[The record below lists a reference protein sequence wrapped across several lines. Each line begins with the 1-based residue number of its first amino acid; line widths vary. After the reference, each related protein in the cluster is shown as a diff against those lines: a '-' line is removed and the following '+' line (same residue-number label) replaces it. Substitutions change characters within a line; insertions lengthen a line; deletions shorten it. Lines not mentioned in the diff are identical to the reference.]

1 MGKSAQARL
10 FGFLVAWCLLLS
22 SCAGVRPF
30 TLKKPGDATEP
41 RSRAQETRLDSA
53 GPAEPGSNEE
63 ADKNGSE
70 ETEDVT
76 FLSEIEQ
83 GESSE
88 GVCGPVLIETN
99 DKVKFFLDYF
109 QGPKKGWMSRALQ
122 RSGRYSALMKQILRE
137 EGLPEDLFYL
147 ALIESGYNPY
157 AYSSAGA
164 VGIWQFMAETGMRYG
179 LRVDWWI
186 DERRD
191 PEKSTRAA
199 ARYLKDL
206 YTQFGDW
213 YLAAAAYNAG
223 EKRIQ
228 KAIDTCESNDFWHL
242 SRNTNLKGETK
253 DYVPKFLAALMIA
266 KDPEKYGFGPIAY
279 DPPLL
284 YETVEVPEPLDI
296 TTLARICGHPAFLL
310 RSLNPQINRPYTPA
324 RCEIRV
330 PQGSAATFRANYAKL
345 TPEDRVSFRRHVV
358 RKGENLAGIA
368 RKYGVPA
375 STIVE
380 MNDLPP
386 GNKLRG
392 GTALT
397 IPVVQA
403 SAEKISGPERE
414 QVSPSVDKTSGT
426 PRSSESP
433 RRQAEARARYEVRRG
448 DTLWKISQKHGV
460 SLQDLCAWN
469 GLKPSS
475 PIHPGQVLTVCLA
488 GAAEPAVTI
497 SSSPPQPQSV
507 STNPARAKSGGLKSE
522 PETAS
527 LYSGQAAQ
535 APAEQTTARVS
546 PSPNGIYQ
554 VQRGDTLWKISQEHG
569 VSLQDLCA
577 WNGMRPSSRIH
588 PGQAILVRR
597 LEPKSTPARAT
608 ASSASSRSLVAAQAR
623 SEASPQREMF
633 WHVVQEGETL
643 WKISRKYGVTP
654 AELSAWNDLDVD
666 TILVP
671 GTVLK
676 VYTERD
682 RYADMD
688 SYPSGTL
695 KD

>member
-10 FGFLVAWCLLLS
+10 FGFLVAWCLILS
-22 SCAGVRPF
+22 SCAGIRPL
-30 TLKKPGDATEP
+30 THKKPENTTEP
-41 RSRAQETRLDSA
+41 RSRTEETRLDSA
-53 GPAEPGSNEE
+53 APAGPGSLEGT
-63 ADKNGSE
+63 DKNGSE
-70 ETEDVT
+70 EAEDVT
-76 FLSEIEQ
+76 FLSGIEQ
-83 GESSE
+83 GGSSE
-88 GVCGPVLIETN
+88 GVCGPVPVETN

-109 QGPKKGWMSRALQ
+109 QGPKKGWMTRALQ
-122 RSGRYSALMKQILRE
+122 RSGRYSALMKEILRE
-137 EGLPEDLFYL
+137 EGLPEELFYL

-206 YTQFGDW
+206 YTLFGDW

-223 EKRIQ
+223 ESRIQ

-242 SRNTNLKGETK
+242 SRKTNLKGETK

-284 YETVEVPEPLDI
+284 YETVEVPEPLEI
-296 TTLARICGHPAFLL
+296 ATLARICGQPAFLL
-310 RSLNPQINRPYTPA
+310 RSLNPQMNRPYTPA

-330 PQGSAATFRANYAKL
+330 PQGSAAAFRGNYAKL
-345 TPEDRVSFRRHVV
+345 APEERVSFRRHVV
-358 RKGENLAGIA
+358 RKGESLAGIA

-375 STIVE
+375 STIAE
-380 MNDLPP
+380 MNDLPR

-397 IPVVQA
+397 IPVVQG
-403 SAEKISGPERE
+403 SAAKIGSPGRE
-414 QVSPSVDKTSGT
+414 QASPSVHKTSGS
-426 PRSSESP
+426 PLPSERP
-433 RRQAEARARYEVRRG
+433 RRQAETRTRYEVRRG

-469 GLKPSS
+469 GLTTSS
-475 PIHPGQVLTVCLA
+475 RIHPGQVLTVRLA
-488 GAAEPAVTI
+488 GAAEPALRI
-497 SSSPPQPQSV
+497 SSSHTEPQSA
-507 STNPARAKSGGLKSE
+507 STTQARAKSGG
-522 PETAS
+522 PESQRANAS
-527 LYSGQAAQ
+527 LYSDQAGQSTV
-535 APAEQTTARVS
+535 EQTTARVS
-546 PSPNGIYQ
+546 PSPDGVYE
-554 VQRGDTLWKISQEHG
+554 VRRGDTLWKISQKHG
-569 VSLQDLCA
+569 VSLQDLYA
-577 WNGMRPSSRIH
+577 WNGLRPSSRIH
-588 PGQAILVRR
+588 PGQALRVRR
-597 LEPKSTPARAT
+597 PEATSTPAPAT
-608 ASSASSRSLVAAQAR
+608 AFPASSRSFVAASDAG
-623 SEASPQREMF
+623 EAPRREVF
-633 WHVVQEGETL
+633 WHVVQAGETL
-643 WKISRKYGVTP
+643 WKISRKYGVTLS
-654 AELSAWNDLDVD
+654 ELSAWNDLDAD

-676 VYTERD
+676 VYIERE
-682 RYADMD
+682 RYADRD
-688 SYPSGTL
+688 AHPSKTL